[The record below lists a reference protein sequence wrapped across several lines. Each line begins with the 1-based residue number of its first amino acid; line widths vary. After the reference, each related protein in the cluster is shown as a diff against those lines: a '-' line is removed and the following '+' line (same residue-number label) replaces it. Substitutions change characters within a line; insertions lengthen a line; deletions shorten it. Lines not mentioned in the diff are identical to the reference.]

1 MLHMGN
7 ICTLGVLLPFPN
19 EQDLGL
25 PLHIERPDICTINP
39 FEGFE
44 EKNFMFVLMLLCLFS
59 PGKWLAI
66 VFRFRFRFRL
76 GFVVIAVKPLPV
88 DFSQMSITTGVPGF
102 VRSFVIFVN
111 LFTESI
117 YTELQSLFLFA

>member
-25 PLHIERPDICTINP
+25 PLHIERPDICTINA

-44 EKNFMFVLMLLCLFS
+44 EKIFMFVLMLLCLFS

-66 VFRFRFRFRL
+66 VFRFRFRL

-102 VRSFVIFVN
+102 VCSFVYFCE
-111 LFTESI
+111 FI
-117 YTELQSLFLFA
+117 Y